1 MENANNMYILQA
13 VNIDERIGYPDH
25 ILNDTRLNDY
35 YKRVSLYRVRPNKKI
50 SVFWVTGLKILGR
63 VSTNFF

>member
-1 MENANNMYILQA
+1 MFILQA

-35 YKRVSLYRVRPNKKI
+35 YKRVSLYRVRPIEPRHEI
-50 SVFWVTGLKILGR
+50 SNNLTFGQV
-63 VSTNFF
+63 